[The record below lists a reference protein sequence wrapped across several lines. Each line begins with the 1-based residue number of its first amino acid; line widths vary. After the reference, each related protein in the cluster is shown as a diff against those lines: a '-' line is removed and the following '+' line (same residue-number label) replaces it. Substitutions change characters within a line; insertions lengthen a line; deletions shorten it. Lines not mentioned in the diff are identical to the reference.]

1 MVTMAT
7 IAYEKCKSGV
17 LHLTKVRRLSG
28 GLVAIGY
35 TLWVPALLLLLL
47 VTSCGIFTVG
57 AGSSASSKVITQAR
71 EETAARLEKV
81 YGLPPAIVTEFRKTG
96 TVSPQT
102 LAGLSEDQ
110 RKALESATSGYA
122 GQLAGAGIGGAAVTG
137 IAGIVMIV
145 AYIVLLPLFIIG
157 LLLTLKKKV
166 WRCPACGYVFDRP

>member
-1 MVTMAT
+1 
-7 IAYEKCKSGV
+7 
-17 LHLTKVRRLSG
+17 
-28 GLVAIGY
+28 
-35 TLWVPALLLLLL
+35 
-47 VTSCGIFTVG
+47 
-57 AGSSASSKVITQAR
+57 
-71 EETAARLEKV
+71 
-81 YGLPPAIVTEFRKTG
+81 
-96 TVSPQT
+96 